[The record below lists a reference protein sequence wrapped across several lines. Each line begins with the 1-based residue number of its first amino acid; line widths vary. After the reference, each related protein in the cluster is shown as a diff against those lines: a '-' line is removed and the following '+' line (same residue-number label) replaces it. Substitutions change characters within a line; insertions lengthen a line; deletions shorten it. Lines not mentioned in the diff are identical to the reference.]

1 MSVPVGTKLP
11 HREGG
16 EGVFIVV
23 QTREGNEERRPGPD
37 NRDVTRGGGG
47 GCARAGGGMGRACAR
62 AGEGGDRVD
71 EGDHQGH
78 ESFSV
83 ALCVRITI
91 NIPDWLQHAL

>member
-1 MSVPVGTKLP
+1 
-11 HREGG
+11 
-16 EGVFIVV
+16 
-23 QTREGNEERRPGPD
+23 
-37 NRDVTRGGGG
+37 
-47 GCARAGGGMGRACAR
+47 MGRACAR